1 MQYVLRVGLSESLQG
16 IAAIN
21 RSTEVKKCRNKCNSQ
36 LALGQKNDI
45 SNE

>member
-21 RSTEVKKCRNKCNSQ
+21 RSTEVQNLEINATLTWHLDRKMT
-36 LALGQKNDI
+36 
-45 SNE
+45 